1 MRFYYELK
9 SNNKQ
14 AIFAMNNLLNSFTTV
29 ILAILAG
36 SVFIAAV
43 VVGIWAAIEKLIK
56 GR

>member
-1 MRFYYELK
+1 
-9 SNNKQ
+9 
-14 AIFAMNNLLNSFTTV
+14 MNYLLNSFTAL

-43 VVGIWAAIEKLIK
+43 VVGMWAAIEKLIK